1 MQNQK
6 IQEIRKIAHEIDCR
20 INLFEGYMPKETE
33 TYKGELLF
41 WRQVVNLYGL
51 FADCDRVQV
60 KEKNNMLDLMKRYS
74 LIERVDYEMAKG
86 FWNDVSEIRKWFCH
100 NNDIALYYSGIRVRK
115 IKDYLNRAF
124 VLSSDKPEKIEDI
137 VQKDWNILTSDLERR
152 FDEYL
157 NIIKKGLLSWK
168 VSNDSADLMDEWI
181 EIFANA
187 LFSDKEL
194 IQNVLADIASFEK
207 MNQGINGSV
216 PSLANLYYKQLET
229 GGFSEKDIEVV
240 LKQNVGFIRTNKDV
254 VLESIRNSCLL

>member
-6 IQEIRKIAHEIDCR
+6 IQEIIKIAHEIDYR
-20 INLFEGYMPKETE
+20 INLFEGYTPKETE

-51 FADCDRVQV
+51 FADCDCVQV

-74 LIERVDYEMAKG
+74 LIERVDYDVAKG

-100 NNDIALYYSGIRVRK
+100 NNDVALYYCGIRVKKMRE
-115 IKDYLNRAF
+115 YLNRAF
-124 VLSSDKPEKIEDI
+124 VLASDKPEKIEDI
-137 VQKDWNILTSDLERR
+137 VQKDWNILTFDLERR

-157 NIIKKGLLSWK
+157 NIIKTGLQSWK
-168 VSNDSADLMDEWI
+168 VSNDSIDLMNEWI

-194 IQNVLADIASFEK
+194 IHNVLADIASFEK
-207 MNQGINGSV
+207 MNQGINGSIS
-216 PSLANLYYKQLET
+216 SLANGYYKQLES
-229 GGFSEKDIEVV
+229 GGFSEKDIEEV
-240 LKQNVGFIRTNKDV
+240 LKRDVGFVRTNKDL
-254 VLESIRNSCLL
+254 VLESIRNSNLI